1 MKDLYCSLIHGGL
14 ELNFKSGQS
23 IAQHCCVRPTR
34 FLIDSDTDYW
44 KDHNFKSL
52 REQNKQNVWALG
64 CENCERLEAVGQVS
78 LRLGM
83 NQGLGILG
91 RYDLAG
97 PARIDLMFDNS
108 CNLACRSC
116 NTESSTFWQK
126 HLREHNEWNQPILPV
141 RKHNDVISALEKLDL
156 SNLRMLVFC
165 GGETLLGQSYWEV
178 TRWLSEHVPDAKQQ
192 LTLCFQT
199 NGTQPIHPR
208 NYELIDR
215 FHLVKLHISLD
226 GTSKRFEYL
235 RWPANWNQVVD
246 NIMQIRESAPS
257 NTMFL
262 VEETVSIFNLF
273 YQAELDAWVKNN
285 FSSNREGDPI
295 DHTRHIC
302 RHDFRLD
309 NCTQEYVDAMQHTD
323 IKNFIPKN
331 WNENPENIKEM
342 IAVIKKFD
350 GFRNESF
357 EKTFPE
363 VTAFYNRYL

>member
-1 MKDLYCSLIHGGL
+1 MIHGGL
-14 ELNFKSGQS
+14 ELNFKSGRS
-23 IAQHCCVRPTR
+23 VAQNCCVRPTR
-34 FLIDSDTDYW
+34 FLVDTETDYW
-44 KDHNFKSL
+44 KNHNFVPL
-52 REQNKQNVWALG
+52 REHNKQNVWAPG
-64 CENCERLEAVGQVS
+64 CENCQRLESAGQTS
-78 LRLGM
+78 FRSGM
-83 NQGLGILG
+83 NQGLGISG
-91 RYDLAG
+91 QYDLSG
-97 PARIDLMFDNS
+97 PARIDLSFDNS

-116 NTESSTFWQK
+116 NAVSSTFWQK
-126 HLREHNEWNQPILPV
+126 HLKDHNEWNQPIIPV
-141 RKHNDVISALEKLDL
+141 QTHDDVISALKKLDL
-156 SNLRMLVFC
+156 SNLRMLVFS
-165 GGETLLGQSYWEV
+165 GGETLLGQAYWEV
-178 TRWLSEHVPDAKQQ
+178 ARWLSEHVPNTKQQ

-295 DHTRHIC
+295 NHTRHIC
-302 RHDFRLD
+302 RDDFRLD

-323 IKNFIPKN
+323 LKSFIPSD
-331 WNENPENIKEM
+331 WQENPENIKQM
-342 IAVIKKFD
+342 ISVIKKFD

-363 VTAFYNRYL
+363 VAAFYNRYL